1 MMRERK
7 LLVQRLGLVDYESAL
22 ALQKQ
27 TEQAVKTGAQ
37 PDTLLLLEHPHTLT
51 IGRRGDSSSVLLDE
65 EELKQRSVTLFE
77 TNRGG
82 KVTYH
87 GLGQVVGYPIINLS
101 PDREDV
107 HRYVRDLEEVLIR
120 TLSDFGIEAFRIEGL
135 TGVHTRRGKVA
146 AIGVHIARWVTT
158 HGFALN
164 VNTDLSY
171 FDLIIACD
179 GEPVTSMEELLT
191 GLPIPGG
198 AKNRQILR
206 RSAARDPLTLEGE
219 WRFIGPRTQALVEFQ
234 QSIFFYTGSF
244 VPSPT
249 VPQIV
254 TLQQFAVPP
263 MASAIHIGEKPESSS
278 SSSADDV
285 SSGPFVGVASRS
297 KRDSVLTYYGIER
310 ENQWIFTP
318 LFR

>member
-1 MMRERK
+1 MMKERK

-27 TEQAVKTGAQ
+27 TEQAVKTGTQA
-37 PDTLLLLEHPHTLT
+37 DTLLLLEHPHTLT
-51 IGRRGDSSSVLLDE
+51 IGRRGDSSAILLDE
-65 EELKQRSVTLFE
+65 EELQQRKVTLFE

-120 TLSDFGIEAFRIEGL
+120 TLADFGIAGFRLEGL
-135 TGVHTRRGKVA
+135 TGVHTSRGKIA

-171 FDLIIACD
+171 YNLIIACE
-179 GEPVTSMEELLT
+179 GEPVTSMEELL
-191 GLPIPGG
+191 G
-198 AKNRQILR
+198 
-206 RSAARDPLTLEGE
+206 DE
-219 WRFIGPRTQALVEFQ
+219 
-234 QSIFFYTGSF
+234 
-244 VPSPT
+244 
-249 VPQIV
+249 
-254 TLQQFAVPP
+254 
-263 MASAIHIGEKPESSS
+263 
-278 SSSADDV
+278 
-285 SSGPFVGVASRS
+285 
-297 KRDSVLTYYGIER
+297 
-310 ENQWIFTP
+310 TP
-318 LFR
+318 LSAVEDRIVAHFAEVFELSLSHKEAHRNRSTIYA